1 MNDCKNKVALILNWP
16 YYRAFARCGL
26 TVIGDCTNIV
36 FNFFNF
42 SISGSLAPAKS
53 NLGFLNL
60 SCFTCPQKGHVLV
73 IYELIK
79 MYF

>member
-1 MNDCKNKVALILNWP
+1 MNDCKNKVALILKWP
-16 YYRAFARCGL
+16 YYRAFARRGL

-60 SCFTCPQKGHVLV
+60 SCFTCQKGHVLV
-73 IYELIK
+73 IYELII